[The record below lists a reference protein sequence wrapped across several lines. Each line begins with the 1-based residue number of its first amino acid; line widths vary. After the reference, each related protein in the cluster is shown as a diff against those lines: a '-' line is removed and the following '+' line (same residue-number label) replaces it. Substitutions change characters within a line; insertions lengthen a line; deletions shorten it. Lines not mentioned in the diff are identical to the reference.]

1 MSEAKHSQKEIAK
14 QAYLAAWNQKGSLS
28 TMTDLEKRTAENHFE
43 SWWQGYE

>member
-1 MSEAKHSQKEIAK
+1 MSKSKQTEKEVAKEAF
-14 QAYLAAWNQKGSLS
+14 LAAWNKKGSLS